1 MAGGAQAKMSTWFSK
16 PNQSLISKVTK
27 KRVGFNLKIFVFAL
41 LKTVHCR
48 AERNPGRIGRLF
60 NCNDRCFFI
69 WREAPKPKCLP
80 GLVSPIKVWFQRWP
94 KKGSDSTWKFLCLR
108 SWKLSTCRAER
119 NPGRIGR
126 LFNCNDRCFFIWREA
141 PKPKCLPGL
150 VSPIKVWFQRWPKKG
165 SDSTWKFLCLRSWKL
180 SIAGLSGILDV
191 LGDYLT
197 AMTGVFSYGGR
208 RPSQNVYLV

>member
-16 PNQSLISKVTK
+16 PNESLISKVTK
-27 KRVGFNLKIFVFAL
+27 KRVGFNLKICVFAL
-41 LKTVHCR
+41 LKTVQNRH
-48 AERNPGRIGRLF
+48 ERNPGRILRLL

-69 WREAPKPKCLP
+69 WPEAPKPKC
-80 GLVSPIKVWFQRWP
+80 R
-94 KKGSDSTWKFLCLR
+94 
-108 SWKLSTCRAER
+108 
-119 NPGRIGR
+119 
-126 LFNCNDRCFFIWREA
+126 
-141 PKPKCLPGL
+141 PGL

-180 SIAGLSGILDV
+180 SIAGRSGILDV